1 MEQNDK
7 LGILRLQY
15 LVRATCL
22 RRTKQK
28 VVFSEELKLPPHS
41 EREEL
46 VSLHP
51 DDQHLY
57 DLVKKTA
64 QEKAARLNSHPKM
77 GWLTKDGEKN
87 ILVLLNCLRR
97 ICDHGH
103 QLLPESWRKMIEKGA
118 SSTNVQQQQ
127 IYARECSICGGEI
140 DNKSSATNIVC
151 TNCATS
157 EEECSTSHLGVD
169 HMHRGREASSGLPR
183 ASLGRS
189 SRDEITHRP
198 SAKVIALLD
207 NLQRERSISA
217 SRGTQRKRYNQ
228 IAFCSMQTRL
238 PADIL

>member
-28 VVFSEELKLPPHS
+28 VVFSEELKLPPRS
-41 EREEL
+41 EREEI

-51 DDQHLY
+51 DDQYLY
-57 DLVKKTA
+57 DLVKKAA
-64 QEKAARLNSHPKM
+64 QEKAARLSSHPKM
-77 GWLTKDGEKN
+77 GWLTKDGERN

-97 ICDHGH
+97 ICDHGQ

-118 SSTNVQQQQ
+118 STTDAQQQQ

-140 DNKSSATNIVC
+140 DNESSATNIVC

-157 EEECSTSHLGVD
+157 EEDGSTSHLRVD
-169 HMHRGREASSGLPR
+169 HSHGGREASSGLPP
-183 ASLGRS
+183 ASFGTS
-189 SRDEITHRP
+189 SRDKITHRP

-207 NLQRERSISA
+207 NLQRQKSISI
-217 SRGTQRKRYNQ
+217 SHGTQRKRYSQNPLLFDANQ
-228 IAFCSMQTRL
+228 T
-238 PADIL
+238 PG